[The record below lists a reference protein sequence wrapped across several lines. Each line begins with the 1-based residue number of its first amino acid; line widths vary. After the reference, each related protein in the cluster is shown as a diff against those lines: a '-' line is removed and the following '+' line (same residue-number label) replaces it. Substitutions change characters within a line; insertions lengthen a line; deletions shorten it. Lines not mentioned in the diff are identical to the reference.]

1 MPNFSRGSE
10 WRRWDL
16 HIHTP
21 GTQKNDQFN
30 GATSEEKWE
39 NFYNYIDAYIGDGS
53 DPQKA
58 ICVVGI
64 TDYLSIDN
72 YKKVITD
79 ERLPKSV
86 KLVLPNV
93 ELRMTPTGKD
103 SPINIHCIFSPDI
116 VDQLEDRFF
125 GELKFPYHGIE
136 YSAKKSQLEELGRNF
151 QNNQDLDERK
161 AFQTGIGQ
169 FVITLDMLKNVFK
182 KNQPLKENTIIVV
195 SNRDNDGASGLK
207 THTEYLINE
216 GSQLEATRHE
226 IYRLADMIF
235 SSNAKDRKYF
245 LGNSGDSIEEIIR
258 LYGSLKPCI
267 HGSDAHC
274 NERIFEP
281 DEQRYCWIKA
291 DPTFE
296 GLKQLLYEPQDRVK
310 ISPMIPNQK
319 NHYQVID
326 RVEISN
332 EYFSNTPI
340 YFNENLTCIIGGKS
354 TGKSLLLHNMALA
367 LDEHQVKEKENVAST
382 NVKPI
387 QEIKVYW
394 KDSQCSNDQDSRRK
408 ITYVPQSYLNKLT
421 DQEEETTEIDELIEE
436 IILQNDNAQNHFAK
450 RKEKIVELKA
460 KITASIIEM
469 LSINDEIVDLESR
482 KIKIGDQ
489 DSVQKEITRLETT
502 MNQLSKD
509 FNISEGEVENYQKAV
524 GAIQESKKYVEAIE
538 KEKIVLENISEIVGP
553 LDFSNKGISYY
564 LGDIEKVVKE
574 IVSNANEQWLNERN
588 IIISSINRSIKD
600 EINTQSE
607 NQVIVNTLKTKIESA
622 KQLEELS
629 NQVLKEKSKLFE
641 IKGLDVGI
649 KNNKTRYSNEVDS
662 VISSFLQFKRIAEDF
677 GNSVNQ
683 MFESVGDD
691 LKFQAKCV
699 FKKDKLKEKIAS
711 IFDGRTMNR
720 FEAFRLA
727 APTEAD
733 FADTKK
739 IRSLVDAIMVNSD
752 GSIKLKGNIDAETAF
767 RELFIDWY
775 NIGYDVRMENDA
787 IADMSPGNKA
797 LVLLRLLIS
806 LAENKNPILIDQPE
820 DDLDNR
826 SIYNELINF
835 LKTKK
840 LERQIIV
847 VTHNAN
853 IVLGS
858 DAELVL
864 VANQRGANTPN
875 EEKRFEYRGGAIENI
890 DPVYEEDTKTPK
902 TGVLNQVGIQTHICE
917 ILEGGKEA
925 FILRKNKYRL

>member
-1 MPNFSRGSE
+1 
-10 WRRWDL
+10 
-16 HIHTP
+16 
-21 GTQKNDQFN
+21 
-30 GATSEEKWE
+30 
-39 NFYNYIDAYIGDGS
+39 
-53 DPQKA
+53 
-58 ICVVGI
+58 
-64 TDYLSIDN
+64 
-72 YKKVITD
+72 
-79 ERLPKSV
+79 
-86 KLVLPNV
+86 
-93 ELRMTPTGKD
+93 
-103 SPINIHCIFSPDI
+103 
-116 VDQLEDRFF
+116 
-125 GELKFPYHGIE
+125 
-136 YSAKKSQLEELGRNF
+136 
-151 QNNQDLDERK
+151 
-161 AFQTGIGQ
+161 
-169 FVITLDMLKNVFK
+169 
-182 KNQPLKENTIIVV
+182 
-195 SNRDNDGASGLK
+195 
-207 THTEYLINE
+207 
-216 GSQLEATRHE
+216 
-226 IYRLADMIF
+226 
-235 SSNAKDRKYF
+235 
-245 LGNSGDSIEEIIR
+245 
-258 LYGSLKPCI
+258 
-267 HGSDAHC
+267 
-274 NERIFEP
+274 
-281 DEQRYCWIKA
+281 
-291 DPTFE
+291 
-296 GLKQLLYEPQDRVK
+296 
-310 ISPMIPNQK
+310 
-319 NHYQVID
+319 
-326 RVEISN
+326 
-332 EYFSNTPI
+332 
-340 YFNENLTCIIGGKS
+340 
-354 TGKSLLLHNMALA
+354 MALA

-538 KEKIVLENISEIVGP
+538 KEKVVLESISEIVRP

-574 IVSNANEQWLNERN
+574 IVSNANAQWLNERN
-588 IIISSINRSIKD
+588 TIISSINRSIKD
-600 EINTQSE
+600 EINKQSE

-629 NQVLKEKSKLFE
+629 NQVLKEKSKLLE

-727 APTEAD
+727 TPTEAD